1 MKYLFNFVFFLFF
14 LFPSFVLSKNYNAT
28 YKIKTNGLLIGRLG
42 WDLQTNENSYVLNIE
57 LKNKGMLSMLFSFGG
72 SYSARGKIIENN
84 FVSTHYSQRW
94 ETNKKKRDVEISF
107 KDGRVL
113 SLKQIPKEKESLR
126 IDLGSLT
133 DLSDPLTSFLKL
145 LNGSGESKTVD
156 GRRSYTLQFVK
167 EDQKRKKYVVKNF
180 SNLWAD
186 HKRNGLE
193 YIYFEEGANKFI
205 PNSILISFKGRLFK
219 VLID

>member
-14 LFPSFVLSKNYNAT
+14 LFPSFVFSKNYSAT

-167 EDQKRKKYVVKNF
+167 EDQKRNAMEIAIPLNITIAGFASFYFFVNKQKK
-180 SNLWAD
+180 
-186 HKRNGLE
+186 
-193 YIYFEEGANKFI
+193 
-205 PNSILISFKGRLFK
+205 PRLHHF
-219 VLID
+219 LYSHFQQLR